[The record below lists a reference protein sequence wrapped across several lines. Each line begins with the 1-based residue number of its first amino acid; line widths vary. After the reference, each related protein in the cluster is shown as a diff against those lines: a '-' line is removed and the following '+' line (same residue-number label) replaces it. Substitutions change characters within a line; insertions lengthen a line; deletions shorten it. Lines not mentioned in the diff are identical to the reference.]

1 MKRAYKLRSELVD
14 LGSATR
20 ETRGGGGIF
29 TDDVLKRPA
38 LGLSDD

>member
-1 MKRAYKLRSELVD
+1 MKHEAKQLAGLLE
-14 LGSATR
+14 LGSAKR
-20 ETRGGGGIF
+20 ETKGPSGIF

>member
-1 MKRAYKLRSELVD
+1 MKRAYKLRSDLVD
-14 LGSATR
+14 LGAATSG
-20 ETRGGGGIF
+20 TRGGAGIF